1 MKKLIL
7 LILFVLV
14 VSFSSFG
21 QTYEVKTT
29 YDRLSNSSKSTIKEK
44 TSPYGR
50 NKSLPNIKPF
60 TPNYIMFR
68 QAVEA
73 RKIRK
78 TQEKKESDKWIKD
91 LIKAHNSKY
100 NSRNNAASLKYAN
113 LIRNYHKS
121 FESTLLPPPSSLEKS
136 SKVRNSDVVVIV
148 KWPSSY
154 GKTNSMGTQV
164 YDAKAYYSYNKKLKL
179 YEIFHILIM
188 DESYPYQKK
197 IFKKNNKWD
206 ILDKRSKL
214 QLPRPCQS
222 SSNFLSPMIINLNGK
237 ISGAFQEFRLDSLC
251 GQAKFNYPME
261 VYFLKD
267 LETFGAEVKW
277 PK

>member
-1 MKKLIL
+1 MKN
-7 LILFVLV
+7 ILFTLAFL

-44 TSPYGR
+44 ISPYGR

-60 TPNYIMFR
+60 TPNYNMFR

-91 LIKAHNSKY
+91 YIKAHNSKY

-121 FESTLLPPPSSLEKS
+121 LIKSTLLPKPGNASTSEEFY
-136 SKVRNSDVVVIV
+136 SDVVVIV
-148 KWPSSY
+148 KWPSFY

-164 YDAKAYYSYNKKLKL
+164 YNAKAYYSYNKKLKL
-179 YEIFHILIM
+179 YEIFNIFIT
-188 DESYPYQKK
+188 DENYTYEKN
-197 IFKKNNKWD
+197 IFKKNHKWD
-206 ILDKRSKL
+206 ISDRRTKL
-214 QLPRPCQS
+214 QLSRPCQS
-222 SSNFLSPMIINLNGK
+222 SSNFLYPMIINFNGK
-237 ISGAFQEFRLDSLC
+237 ISGGFQSLYIDSECINRL
-251 GQAKFNYPME
+251 GQRKANYPIE
-261 VYFLKD
+261 VYFIED
-267 LETFGAEVKW
+267 LEYFARK
-277 PK
+277 